1 MIVGKLP
8 RRLVLANQDGQ
19 EQVSYQLTPRR
30 GEVLLLGTRTLRHVL
45 AGGGDGG
52 DVAANVRTLVKKIG
66 FQANSSAP

>member
-1 MIVGKLP
+1 MDDYTDHLLK
-8 RRLVLANQDGQ
+8 A
-19 EQVSYQLTPRR
+19 
-30 GEVLLLGTRTLRHVL
+30 EVLLLRTRTLRYVQ